1 MESAIFRL
9 KSSLE
14 GVNQNN
20 PLIFLPR
27 IKSLRMFV
35 IFPRKCL
42 PLQSAFSIRLKSSIL
57 PDGKTPYGAWE
68 VRIEMQNSQ
77 SLKII
82 GTKDLYTSPQTHGE
96 TRAATRPSSPACFA
110 APFPNQVC
118 LGHRIGKAGGSCLA
132 ENQRRQGWDQIILLC
147 F

>member
-42 PLQSAFSIRLKSSIL
+42 PLQSAFSIRPKSSIL
-57 PDGKTPYGAWE
+57 PADGKTPYGAWE
-68 VRIEMQNSQ
+68 VRIEM
-77 SLKII
+77 
-82 GTKDLYTSPQTHGE
+82 
-96 TRAATRPSSPACFA
+96 
-110 APFPNQVC
+110 
-118 LGHRIGKAGGSCLA
+118 
-132 ENQRRQGWDQIILLC
+132 
-147 F
+147 

>member
-27 IKSLRMFV
+27 IKSLRRFV

-42 PLQSAFSIRLKSSIL
+42 PLQSVFSIRLKSSIL

-68 VRIEMQNSQ
+68 VRIEM
-77 SLKII
+77 
-82 GTKDLYTSPQTHGE
+82 
-96 TRAATRPSSPACFA
+96 
-110 APFPNQVC
+110 
-118 LGHRIGKAGGSCLA
+118 
-132 ENQRRQGWDQIILLC
+132 
-147 F
+147 

>member
-1 MESAIFRL
+1 MESAIL
-9 KSSLE
+9 TPKSSLE

-68 VRIEMQNSQ
+68 LRIEM
-77 SLKII
+77 
-82 GTKDLYTSPQTHGE
+82 
-96 TRAATRPSSPACFA
+96 
-110 APFPNQVC
+110 
-118 LGHRIGKAGGSCLA
+118 
-132 ENQRRQGWDQIILLC
+132 
-147 F
+147 

>member
-42 PLQSAFSIRLKSSIL
+42 PLQSAFSIRLWKDALWSMGGAHRNVELSKPKNHWNERPIHISTDTWRDAGCYSS
-57 PDGKTPYGAWE
+57 
-68 VRIEMQNSQ
+68 
-77 SLKII
+77 
-82 GTKDLYTSPQTHGE
+82 
-96 TRAATRPSSPACFA
+96 F
-110 APFPNQVC
+110 
-118 LGHRIGKAGGSCLA
+118 
-132 ENQRRQGWDQIILLC
+132 
-147 F
+147 

>member
-42 PLQSAFSIRLKSSIL
+42 PYAECLFYSS
-57 PDGKTPYGAWE
+57 E
-68 VRIEMQNSQ
+68 VF
-77 SLKII
+77 
-82 GTKDLYTSPQTHGE
+82 YTS
-96 TRAATRPSSPACFA
+96 
-110 APFPNQVC
+110 
-118 LGHRIGKAGGSCLA
+118 
-132 ENQRRQGWDQIILLC
+132 
-147 F
+147 

>member
-42 PLQSAFSIRLKSSIL
+42 LFAECLFYSS
-57 PDGKTPYGAWE
+57 E
-68 VRIEMQNSQ
+68 VF
-77 SLKII
+77 
-82 GTKDLYTSPQTHGE
+82 YTS
-96 TRAATRPSSPACFA
+96 
-110 APFPNQVC
+110 
-118 LGHRIGKAGGSCLA
+118 
-132 ENQRRQGWDQIILLC
+132 
-147 F
+147 